1 MFSLEGQKVVII
13 GGSYGMGFATAEMA
27 VDAGAEVAIAARG
40 AARLE
45 EAAQGAAS
53 RGGRAVPWRALRIE
67 DRPAVAAFLAERAP
81 FDHLVLPGSTVKPI
95 LYDDL
100 TDANAREAFESKF
113 WGPFWAAFDARPHLR
128 RGGSIVFFTGVA
140 AKRPVKG
147 YIMGACINGALNAAT
162 RSLALEFAKIGVR
175 VNTIAPGPLRH
186 AAERHPARPRQGGA
200 LSDDGRA
207 SAGRPRRPRRGLRAG
222 CHVPDGQRLRHGRG
236 ARHRRRPAGHGLTG
250 QRLRSRLPSLI

>member
-1 MFSLEGQKVVII
+1 MFSLEGRKVVVI

-27 VDAGAEVAIAARG
+27 IDAGAEVAIASRSPDKLA
-40 AARLE
+40 
-45 EAAQGAAS
+45 EASAHLTA

-67 DRPAVAAFLAERAP
+67 DRKAVAAFLGECTP

-100 TDANAREAFESKF
+100 TDENAREAFESKF

-147 YIMGACINGALNAAT
+147 YIMGGAINGALNAAT
-162 RSLALEFAKIGVR
+162 RSLALEFATIGVR
-175 VNTIAPGPLRH
+175 VNTIAPGLCDTPLNDILH
-186 AAERHPARPRQGGA
+186 AHDKEERYERMAA
-200 LSDDGRA
+200 
-207 SAGRPRRPRRGLRAG
+207 
-222 CHVPDGQRLRHGRG
+222 
-236 ARHRRRPAGHGLTG
+236 
-250 QRLRSRLPSLI
+250 RLPVGRIGHAEDCAKGAIYLMCDGYVTAQVLGIDGGQEVMD